1 MGWGMNSR
9 QKKYS
14 PGDRIGRYI
23 LTEEIASGGQG
34 TVFLAKGKVIRQR
47 YAVKIAYGA
56 KGEKERNNLKTEAK
70 MLSSLSDRRIPY
82 LADFIETD
90 TASALVME
98 YVEGT
103 TLTTFLRTHAP
114 VTEARALEI
123 LEDAASVV
131 AWLHSRQ
138 PAVIYRDIKP
148 DNFMMTSEGELRLI
162 DLGCALSGY
171 GQVRDEVS
179 YGTIGYAAPEQLAGK
194 SVTPAADIY
203 ALGAL
208 FSYMVTGIDPVIP
221 PFKAAGPEECR
232 FTVSEGSLDLIR
244 HSLSPSPFVRYQNA
258 GEMLDKIKRVR
269 SELSGKG
276 EKSLPGKMLITCY
289 RFAVV
294 VSCLDVVLFD
304 ALLLRDWAEIF
315 YDYPTVFEMILKN
328 IFSPAFIPMHM
339 GLIITT
345 LILIPLYGAVA
356 HIIRRRENYVVSRD
370 WAVHYTSKQGR
381 GL

>member
-1 MGWGMNSR
+1 MNSR

-47 YAVKIAYGA
+47 YAVKVAYGA

-171 GQVRDEVS
+171 GQ
-179 YGTIGYAAPEQLAGK
+179 
-194 SVTPAADIY
+194 
-203 ALGAL
+203 
-208 FSYMVTGIDPVIP
+208 GIDPVIP
-221 PFKAAGPEECR
+221 PFKAAGAEECR

-328 IFSPAFIPMHM
+328 IFSPAFIPLHM

-356 HIIRRRENYVVSRD
+356 HIIRRREHYVVSRD
-370 WAVHYTSKQGR
+370 WAFHYTSKQGR